1 MVLSAAITAG
11 SPHRRNLCGFA
22 AFFILKRFLQQSV
35 RLHILC
41 KIRPK
46 YKLMKGRF
54 VMQIKYA
61 KKLLK
66 NNLCAAILCVIL
78 PFIMYMLIKAAE
90 YAVRRYFYPH
100 YQVASREILIL
111 ICIITLHF
119 VLLYPLTFAKKLCFY
134 NNCEQKSIPL
144 CGVFC
149 CYGSLRSFCLA
160 AFTVL
165 CKKIIT
171 FILCGIMIIPTFW
184 AVRITFNNNCAV
196 YWQIAAVFSAIAAI
210 YLSAVIVY
218 SLFLTEYIAV
228 NTGKNP
234 FYSAFMSIKLMR
246 KNRSKLLMIKLKLIP
261 YWLLCLFIIPI
272 LYVLPLY
279 EQTTALFAH
288 DIIYSSPCFFQASS
302 ADT

>member
-1 MVLSAAITAG
+1 
-11 SPHRRNLCGFA
+11 
-22 AFFILKRFLQQSV
+22 
-35 RLHILC
+35 
-41 KIRPK
+41 
-46 YKLMKGRF
+46 
-54 VMQIKYA
+54 MQIKYA

-66 NNLCAAILCVIL
+66 NNLCAAILCVIT

-100 YQVASREILIL
+100 YQAAVREIIIL
-111 ICIITLHF
+111 LCIITLHF
-119 VLLYPLTFAKKLCFY
+119 VLVYPLVFAKKLCFY
-134 NNCEQKSIPL
+134 NNCGRKSISL

-149 CYGSLRSFCLA
+149 CYSTFSAFCLA

-184 AVRITFNNNCAV
+184 AVRLTFIKNYAV
-196 YWQIAAVFSAIAAI
+196 YWQIAAVLTAIAAVFM
-210 YLSAVIVY
+210 SAVVVY

-228 NTGKNP
+228 HTGKNP
-234 FYSAFMSIKLMR
+234 FYSAFMSMKLMR

-272 LYVLPLY
+272 IYVLPLY

-288 DIIYSSPCFFQASS
+288 DIIYSSPYFSQASS

>member
-1 MVLSAAITAG
+1 
-11 SPHRRNLCGFA
+11 
-22 AFFILKRFLQQSV
+22 
-35 RLHILC
+35 
-41 KIRPK
+41 
-46 YKLMKGRF
+46 
-54 VMQIKYA
+54 MQINYA

-100 YQVASREILIL
+100 YQAHFKDIIILL
-111 ICIITLHF
+111 CIIMLHF
-119 VLLYPLTFAKKLCFY
+119 VLIYPLAFAKKLCFY

-149 CYGSLRSFCLA
+149 CYGSLRSFFLA

-171 FILCGIMIIPTFW
+171 FILCQIMIIPTFW
-184 AVRITFNNNCAV
+184 AVRLTFIKTCAV

-210 YLSAVIVY
+210 YLSAVIIY

-246 KNRSKLLMIKLKLIP
+246 KNRSKLLLLQLKFIP
-261 YWLLCLFIIPI
+261 HWLLCLLIVPI